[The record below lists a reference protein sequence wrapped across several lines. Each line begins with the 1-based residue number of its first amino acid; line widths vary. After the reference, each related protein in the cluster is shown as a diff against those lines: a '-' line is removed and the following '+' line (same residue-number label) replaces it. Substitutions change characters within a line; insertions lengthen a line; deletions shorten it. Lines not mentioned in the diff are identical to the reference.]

1 MKRIFAGSLCIT
13 KQKLYVVIFAA
24 LIVAALLI
32 TSIVLYTRNIVRIDE
47 SSMPAEISGLY
58 VGLNGNWHK
67 ALYFEPAPYNKD
79 FGLYMQLTDFSV
91 EVEDG
96 SSFIETGAWTF
107 DGEYVNIVSDSMREM
122 QKAME
127 ALGEEAPAYEGTDYT
142 VWGNYIFNLADICEG
157 NIPGKNRFRAICKS
171 DGVEYRF
178 NYNGTYTY
186 TNDKVTE
193 CGKYTRNCQILS
205 LMDENSGKVKELFVY
220 NGGATPFAWVKS
232 SNQDLEMERLNTLS
246 EGEEYIYTKGLDMVS
261 EEIRE
266 TIREKYPKLL
276 SGNVSV
282 ITGKPIKCEK
292 KSVIL
297 GYILFDIEYKNE
309 KDPACYPMKCT
320 INYADGTAVY
330 SRYGSLFTIRGMSL
344 DDYKEYMN
352 DK

>member
-205 LMDENSGKVKELFVY
+205 LMV
-220 NGGATPFAWVKS
+220 
-232 SNQDLEMERLNTLS
+232 R
-246 EGEEYIYTKGLDMVS
+246 I
-261 EEIRE
+261 
-266 TIREKYPKLL
+266 
-276 SGNVSV
+276 
-282 ITGKPIKCEK
+282 
-292 KSVIL
+292 
-297 GYILFDIEYKNE
+297 
-309 KDPACYPMKCT
+309 
-320 INYADGTAVY
+320 
-330 SRYGSLFTIRGMSL
+330 
-344 DDYKEYMN
+344 
-352 DK
+352 